1 MPVAEA
7 KWERH
12 SWDGF
17 FPGDKW
23 SLPGPWWGY
32 RSQSF
37 WPWHCLHLWHGIPT
51 LQVCFWVLRSN
62 FFFLPNPGPFSS
74 YNWITHILLTSRG
87 GVMYWA
93 DSIGA
98 KYIHGKLEEWTNRYG
113 GFFKPCSY
121 LADRAAKGIPLV
133 SKSLSFQLPSVLQ
146 LFVVITVFRC
156 ALRKTN
162 LALTLKSCIWVQCHA
177 GILFNYCR
185 RFCTN
190 ICSSL
195 AWFTMY
201 KCDSIKLNTLIFL
214 FCL

>member
-1 MPVAEA
+1 MLYFFSENDEDASSAKTFGAIVPVAEA

-12 SWDGF
+12 SWDGV

-51 LQVCFWVLRSN
+51 LQVCFCVLRSN

-93 DSIGA
+93 DSISA

-146 LFVVITVFRC
+146 LFVVVTVFRC

-162 LALTLKSCIWVQCHA
+162 LAPTLKSCIWVVS
-177 GILFNYCR
+177 CR
-185 RFCTN
+185 H
-190 ICSSL
+190 
-195 AWFTMY
+195 
-201 KCDSIKLNTLIFL
+201 TL
-214 FCL
+214 